1 MTAGD
6 AGEPAL
12 GNELEPGMMLEEAGT
27 ALDTAGNQPAGR
39 WVSLQGPLC
48 ALSTPPP
55 NTAGPGCCPLGRM
68 GCLALDSCLEWLCFD
83 LLPRR
88 LRTWRSRLSSHVSLM
103 MLTR

>member
-39 WVSLQGPLC
+39 WVSMQGPLC
-48 ALSTPPP
+48 ALSAPPP
-55 NTAGPGCCPLGRM
+55 NTAGQCCCPLG
-68 GCLALDSCLEWLCFD
+68 D
-83 LLPRR
+83 LL
-88 LRTWRSRLSSHVSLM
+88 LQCTDSVVKLYGISSSIACESLVS
-103 MLTR
+103 